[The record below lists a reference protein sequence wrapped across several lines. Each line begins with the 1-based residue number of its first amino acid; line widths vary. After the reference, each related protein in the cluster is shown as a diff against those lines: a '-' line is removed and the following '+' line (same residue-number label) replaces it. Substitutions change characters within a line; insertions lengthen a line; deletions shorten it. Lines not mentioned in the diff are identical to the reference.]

1 MDKLLEK
8 LESLIEGYV
17 NSLSENPIKTAIKTL
32 AVIWLVNQVK
42 KMLK

>member
-8 LESLIEGYV
+8 LESLVEGYI
-17 NSLSENPIKTAIKTL
+17 NSLADNPIKTAIKTI